1 MAAKILRGE
10 ATPADMPV
18 EESENLEF
26 FVNEEMCEAL
36 GIDPASI
43 KTRGV
48 KGESKRAGYFGRPIA
63 WSQAP
68 NLTQPLLRIYP

>member
-26 FVNEEMCEAL
+26 YVNKEMCEAL
-36 GIDPASI
+36 GIDPATI
-43 KTRGV
+43 KNP
-48 KGESKRAGYFGRPIA
+48 EE
-63 WSQAP
+63 
-68 NLTQPLLRIYP
+68 